1 MPDAKRRLPLRKMVP
16 TTKEVAMNF
25 SYRLYGLIDCRA
37 VYSTSMKSTTA
48 VISHAP
54 EIASRAKFFTKPRHQ
69 QTFYCLNDPFTLPT
83 RALRQSFALPI
94 ALYLAIGR

>member
-1 MPDAKRRLPLRKMVP
+1 
-16 TTKEVAMNF
+16 MNF

-69 QTFYCLNDPFTLPT
+69 QTFYCLNDPFTLCA
-83 RALRQSFALPI
+83 RAISAAQIRLEITAASVD
-94 ALYLAIGR
+94 GE

>member
-1 MPDAKRRLPLRKMVP
+1 
-16 TTKEVAMNF
+16 MNF

-54 EIASRAKFFTKPRHQ
+54 EIASREKFFTKPRHQ
-69 QTFYCLNDPFTLPT
+69 QTFYCLNDPFTAADSSSTSKFCPSHRPL
-83 RALRQSFALPI
+83 LGHWKVNEI
-94 ALYLAIGR
+94 V